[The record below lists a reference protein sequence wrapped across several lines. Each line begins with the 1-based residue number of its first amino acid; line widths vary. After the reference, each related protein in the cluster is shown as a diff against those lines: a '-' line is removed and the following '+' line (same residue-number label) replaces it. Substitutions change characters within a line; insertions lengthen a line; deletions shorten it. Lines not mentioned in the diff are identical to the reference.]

1 MVDFRDPVRTGSAVL
16 GLVFTL
22 MAGCAPDY
30 VYIQQ
35 GKSEGEVRQ
44 DYIGCAEQQFK
55 VSNDTTACMER
66 RGYHAHKIDES
77 SRASTVHITLPPNRG
92 SSQ

>member
-1 MVDFRDPVRTGSAVL
+1 MVDFRGSVRTGFAVL
-16 GLVFTL
+16 GLTFTF
-22 MAGCAPDY
+22 MTGCAPDY

-35 GKSEGEVRQ
+35 GKSEDEVRQ

-55 VSNDTTACMER
+55 VSNDTTACMEK

-77 SRASTVHITLPPNRG
+77 SRAPSVHILPPPSVG